1 MRYAKENNSFYARLV
16 DQEIDKRN
24 PVKLVDG
31 RKEFNYIV
39 AEEEIKVEEEWV
51 QNEYDNKVVQH
62 VINMNQTNNWVDV
75 PKDVEIR
82 IAKKKVVRVRFI
94 AKHTGMYWTMTR
106 WQRRFGARISRI
118 AKGGSCL
125 GFRIFQRQMQQ
136 LIQSIKFNVLPQE
149 EHQ

>member
-1 MRYAKENNSFYARLV
+1 MPRKTTVSMRASFIEKLTR
-16 DQEIDKRN
+16 ET
-24 PVKLVDG
+24 PSKLVDG

-94 AKHTGMYWTMTR
+94 A
-106 WQRRFGARISRI
+106 
-118 AKGGSCL
+118 
-125 GFRIFQRQMQQ
+125 
-136 LIQSIKFNVLPQE
+136 
-149 EHQ
+149 EHNRYVFVMILACTVR